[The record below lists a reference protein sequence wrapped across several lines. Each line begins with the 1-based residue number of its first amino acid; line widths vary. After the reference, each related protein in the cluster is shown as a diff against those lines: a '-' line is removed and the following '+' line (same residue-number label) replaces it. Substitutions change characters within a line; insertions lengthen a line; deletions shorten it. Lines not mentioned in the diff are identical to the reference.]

1 MPRQRAANFTC
12 GFRRLDAGFENGA
25 IVAAG
30 RHSWGTQVDFSL
42 TEQQRGMVATVRGL
56 VEHEFKPNAHRY
68 MDGTFP
74 WANMRRLAEIGVLGM
89 AVPEEYGGLGLPILD
104 TALVLEEIA
113 KGCYVTA
120 MAALGEAGVQTRV
133 IAAYAPKAIRERI
146 LPKVVRGECILAIA
160 MTEPHAGTDVANYR
174 TNADIKADRIVL
186 NGVKTLI
193 SRAREAGLFVIFS
206 RIDRKPGREG
216 IGCVLLEPGTP
227 GFEVTGTYHTMGGEN
242 LHEIQFNNC
251 ELPLENLVVREDG
264 FRKLLNAFN
273 TQRCLNP
280 GISLGLAEGAFAE
293 AVKYAR
299 DREVF
304 GKPIGDFQGNRWKLA
319 DMYRDIETGRSMLY
333 RACATANPFP
343 DPLLAA
349 VAKVFCNE
357 MALRVTNDA
366 LQMHGG
372 FGFTEEYAVNRL
384 YRGARYGTLGGGT
397 SETLRDL
404 IGKHVMAS
412 NAPDD
417 LFGYDMMD
425 FGQSGE
431 P

>member
-1 MPRQRAANFTC
+1 MRA
-12 GFRRLDAGFENGA
+12 R
-25 IVAAG
+25 
-30 RHSWGTQVDFSL
+30 QVDFSL
-42 TEQQRGMVATVRGL
+42 TEQQRNMVATVREL
-56 VEHEFKPNAHRY
+56 VEIEFKPNAQKY

-74 WANMRRLAEIGVLGM
+74 WPNIKRLAEIGVLGM
-89 AVPEEYGGLGLPILD
+89 SVPEEYGGLGLSIFD

-120 MAALGEAGVQTRV
+120 MATLGEAGVQTRV
-133 IAAYAPKAIRERI
+133 IATYAPKSIQQRI
-146 LPKVVRGECILAIA
+146 LPKVVTGHCILAIG

-174 TNADIKADRIVL
+174 TNADIRGVRIVL

-193 SRAREAGLFVIFS
+193 SRATEAGMFVIFS
-206 RIDRKPGREG
+206 RIDKKPGREG
-216 IGCVLLEPGTP
+216 IGCVLLEPDTP

-251 ELPLENLVVREDG
+251 ELPLENLVIREDG
-264 FRKLLNAFN
+264 FRKLLTGFN

-280 GISLGLAEGAFAE
+280 SISLGLAEGAFAE

-299 DREVF
+299 DREIF
-304 GKPIGDFQGNRWKLA
+304 GKTIGDFQGNRWKIS
-319 DMYRDIETGRSMLY
+319 DMYKDIETGRSILY

-343 DPLLAA
+343 DPFMAA

-357 MALRVTNDA
+357 MALRVTNEA
-366 LQMHGG
+366 LQIHGG

-404 IGKHVMAS
+404 IGKRIMAS
-412 NAPDD
+412 DAAAD
-417 LFGYDMMD
+417 LFGYDMMG
-425 FGQSGE
+425 FGQTRE
-431 P
+431 L

>member
-1 MPRQRAANFTC
+1 M
-12 GFRRLDAGFENGA
+12 
-25 IVAAG
+25 
-30 RHSWGTQVDFSL
+30 DFSL
-42 TEQQRGMVATVRGL
+42 TEQQRGMVATVREL
-56 VEHEFKPNAHRY
+56 VENEFKPNAHKY

-74 WANMRRLAEIGVLGM
+74 WTNMKLLADIGVLGM
-89 AVPEEYGGLGLPILD
+89 SVPEEYGGLGLSIFD

-133 IAAYAPKAIRERI
+133 IATYAPKSIRERI
-146 LPKVVRGECILAIA
+146 LPKVVRGECMLAIG

-174 TNADIKADRIVL
+174 TNADVRGDRIVL

-193 SRAREAGLFVIFS
+193 SRAKEAGMFVIFS
-206 RIDRKPGREG
+206 RVDNKPGREG
-216 IGCVLLEPGTP
+216 IGCVLLEPDTP

-242 LHEIQFNNC
+242 LHEIQFNDC
-251 ELPLENLVVREDG
+251 ELPLQNLVVREDG
-264 FRKLLNAFN
+264 FRKLLTAFN

-280 GISLGLAEGAFAE
+280 SISLGLAEGAFAE

-304 GKPIGDFQGNRWKLA
+304 GKRIGDFQGNRWKLA
-319 DMYRDIETGRSMLY
+319 DMYKDIETGRSILY
-333 RACATANPFP
+333 RACATADPFP
-343 DPLLAA
+343 DPLMAA

-357 MALRVTNDA
+357 MGLRVTNDA

-404 IGKHVMAS
+404 IGKHVMTS
-412 NAPDD
+412 DGLDD
-417 LFGYDMMD
+417 LFGYDMMA
-425 FGQSGE
+425 FGQTGE

>member
-1 MPRQRAANFTC
+1 
-12 GFRRLDAGFENGA
+12 
-25 IVAAG
+25 
-30 RHSWGTQVDFSL
+30 VDFSL
-42 TEQQRGMVATVRGL
+42 TEQQRSMVASVREL
-56 VEHEFKPNAHRY
+56 VENEFKPNAAKY
-68 MDGTFP
+68 MNGSFP
-74 WANMRRLAEIGVLGM
+74 WANMKKLAEIGVLGM
-89 AVPEEYGGLGLPILD
+89 SVPEEYGGLGLSIFD
-104 TALVLEEIA
+104 TALLLEEIA

-120 MAALGEAGVQTRV
+120 MATLGEAGVQTRV
-133 IAAYAPKAIRERI
+133 IATYAPKSIRERI
-146 LPKVVRGECILAIA
+146 LPKVVSGECILAIG

-174 TNADIKADRIVL
+174 TNADVRGDRIVL

-193 SRAREAGLFVIFS
+193 SRAKEAGMFVIFS

-216 IGCVLLEPGTP
+216 IGCVLVEPDTP

-251 ELPLENLVVREDG
+251 ELPLENLVIREDG
-264 FRKLLNAFN
+264 FRKLLTAFN

-280 GISLGLAEGAFAE
+280 SISLGLAEGAFAE

-319 DMYRDIETGRSMLY
+319 DMYKDIETGRSILY
-333 RACATANPFP
+333 RACATADPFP
-343 DPLLAA
+343 DPFMAA

-404 IGKHVMAS
+404 IGKHIMA
-412 NAPDD
+412 ADGPDD
-417 LFGYDMMD
+417 LFGYDMV
-425 FGQSGE
+425 GR
-431 P
+431 